1 MKLVDQYVDPNMA
14 TAARVRLR
22 IAGIAA
28 HVDTLDPHNIQPSK
42 SGETRIGLWVIDD
55 DQHADAVMVLANPE
69 HVPRRVMSL
78 DEISQLEAGVEKRAR
93 PRRRPGDI
101 AITLLLAGGLLAL
114 VVYTAIEFLLG
125 L

>member
-1 MKLVDQYVDPNMA
+1 MKLVDQYIDPNTA

-22 IAGIAA
+22 IAGIAS
-28 HVDTLDPHNIQPSK
+28 HVDTMDPHNVQPSK

-55 DQHADAVMVLANPE
+55 DQHEDAVMVLINPE
-69 HVPRRVMSL
+69 HVPRRVLSL
-78 DEISQLEAGVEKRAR
+78 EEISQLEASVEKRAR
-93 PRRRPGDI
+93 PPRPPGEV

-114 VVYTAIEFLLG
+114 VVYTAVEFLLG